1 MLPQRFDTSVI
12 LKGMVMFMKLKLKCR
27 RLAAML
33 MSVLLAGANIA
44 PVQLKAS
51 AANSRFIT
59 ELRVMAGKNAIAE
72 LEEDGW
78 SVMMVGLNV
87 TPDPA
92 SQVYLAYKTNT
103 GSPVTNVIVSPD
115 VGDTL
120 TDANGIVYSCV
131 SHVDVDEG
139 IEGTAGCIYATRDER
154 AGAPLVGLD
163 VLRGGSESEDVLYP
177 ITNDGAEIVR
187 TPNGAPA
194 DLENAENSGVVYLAQ
209 IRDGIVRPYISEIGI
224 VTDTDK
230 WNAVYTACER
240 GYNYY
245 VEGDID
251 SSTDTYT
258 IIAYDR
264 TADPENAITSV
275 AAVSEQTVKSLEDNE
290 TEEQTSAEAISIS
303 GAQYV
308 RVSSTPVSGDEP
320 FYLYMTKDSAAG
332 NPISMLYAENY
343 EQTQNFLFGM
353 WANSYFFTPGR
364 TTAYT
369 YGMNEDAYMSLWND
383 QTVCTKIPVQLIDS
397 VAAAETSDSSLPD
410 GSSDVSEEESSSESE
425 AEVTDSAEEASS
437 SETSEEITETSSEE
451 SSEEEASSEEAPA
464 EQSEAEGSSAE
475 ESETEGSSAEESETE
490 RSAAEESE
498 TEGSSAEGASA
509 PQPSAEEAPT
519 EEPAE
524 VSSEEAETPS
534 ETENVNARY
543 IDLTMLTPRDGL
555 PETAAKLTGVNGD
568 PFMFEYTERTQRSD
582 RVNKYQASVF
592 GGKAGIA
599 LIAGGAA
606 AVGAAAFVI
615 YKKLSG
621 NKPAP
626 KNTPAAKKSAK
637 NTPAPKNNP
646 APKKKKKSKKRKKGR

>member
-1 MLPQRFDTSVI
+1 
-12 LKGMVMFMKLKLKCR
+12 MKLKLKCR

-44 PVQLKAS
+44 PVQLRAS
-51 AANSRFIT
+51 AANTRFIT
-59 ELRVMAGKNAIAE
+59 ELRVMAGENAIAE

-115 VGDTL
+115 VGDSY
-120 TDANGIVYSCV
+120 TDENGIVYSCV

-139 IEGTAGCIYATRDER
+139 IEGSAGCIYATRDER
-154 AGAPLVGLD
+154 AGSPLVGLD
-163 VLRGGSESEDVLYP
+163 VLRSASDSEDVLYP

-251 SSTDTYT
+251 SSTGTYT

-264 TADPENAITSV
+264 TADSEEAITSV
-275 AAVSEQTVKSLEDNE
+275 AAVSEQTVRSLEI
-290 TEEQTSAEAISIS
+290 TENAEGDPSAAISIS

-332 NPISMLYAENY
+332 NPISMLYAEDY

-353 WANSYFFTPGR
+353 WANSYFFTPGK

-397 VAAAETSDSSLPD
+397 VAAAEISDSSEAASSEAAPAEAPEAEETPTEEAAD
-410 GSSDVSEEESSSESE
+410 EGSSAAPAEDSSSGAAPAEESAAEASQADESPAE
-425 AEVTDSAEEASS
+425 AESPAETDASSGEASS
-437 SETSEEITETSSEE
+437 SEESPAEASSADETSSEVSE
-451 SSEEEASSEEAPA
+451 ADDTSSEDASSKSASSTEEAD
-464 EQSEAEGSSAE
+464 SATE
-475 ESETEGSSAEESETE
+475 ESEAPSEPIAEE
-490 RSAAEESE
+490 
-498 TEGSSAEGASA
+498 
-509 PQPSAEEAPT
+509 
-519 EEPAE
+519 
-524 VSSEEAETPS
+524 
-534 ETENVNARY
+534 NARY

-555 PETAAKLTGVNGD
+555 PSTAARLTGLNND

-592 GGKAGIA
+592 GSKAGIA
-599 LIAGGAA
+599 LIAGGIVI
-606 AVGAAAFVI
+606 VGAAAFVFF
-615 YKKLSG
+615 KKRSAKKDAQK
-621 NKPAP
+621 NTSAAKKAP
-626 KNTPAAKKSAK
+626 KNTSAPKNTAK
-637 NTPAPKNNP
+637 NTSTPKY
-646 APKKKKKSKKRKKGR
+646 AQKPKKKRSKKKKR

>member
-1 MLPQRFDTSVI
+1 
-12 LKGMVMFMKLKLKCR
+12 
-27 RLAAML
+27 
-33 MSVLLAGANIA
+33 
-44 PVQLKAS
+44 
-51 AANSRFIT
+51 
-59 ELRVMAGKNAIAE
+59 
-72 LEEDGW
+72 
-78 SVMMVGLNV
+78 
-87 TPDPA
+87 
-92 SQVYLAYKTNT
+92 
-103 GSPVTNVIVSPD
+103 
-115 VGDTL
+115 
-120 TDANGIVYSCV
+120 
-131 SHVDVDEG
+131 
-139 IEGTAGCIYATRDER
+139 
-154 AGAPLVGLD
+154 
-163 VLRGGSESEDVLYP
+163 
-177 ITNDGAEIVR
+177 
-187 TPNGAPA
+187 
-194 DLENAENSGVVYLAQ
+194 
-209 IRDGIVRPYISEIGI
+209 
-224 VTDTDK
+224 
-230 WNAVYTACER
+230 
-240 GYNYY
+240 
-245 VEGDID
+245 
-251 SSTDTYT
+251 
-258 IIAYDR
+258 
-264 TADPENAITSV
+264 
-275 AAVSEQTVKSLEDNE
+275 
-290 TEEQTSAEAISIS
+290 
-303 GAQYV
+303 
-308 RVSSTPVSGDEP
+308 
-320 FYLYMTKDSAAG
+320 
-332 NPISMLYAENY
+332 MLYAEDH

-464 EQSEAEGSSAE
+464 EQSEDERSSAEESETERSSAEESETERSSAE
-475 ESETEGSSAEESETE
+475 ESETEGSA
-490 RSAAEESE
+490 
-498 TEGSSAEGASA
+498 AEGASA

-626 KNTPAAKKSAK
+626 KNTPAVKKTAK
-637 NTPAPKNNP
+637 NTPAHCVCSGSC
-646 APKKKKKSKKRKKGR
+646 ADFVRYAVHRSGRGSR